1 MAGSD
6 EVREPV
12 TEVIEVDDGARL
24 VVELPGV
31 SQDSI
36 KMGVSGDILK
46 LDAEGKRGKFT
57 TVQVIPFEPD
67 PERISVTFS
76 QGVLELDLHR
86 RGEAPKADDD
96 MPEEELSI
104 SLGSLE
110 KELEL
115 LRGELGRVI
124 EEKSSIEERFNLL
137 QRDVQNIRRRHDIE
151 KESIADRKIS
161 EIAVGLVEVLDSFSF
176 AKGSISTLK
185 GDKNIA
191 NLLKGVEMVENQV
204 LNLFKNI
211 GITIIPAEG
220 QTFDPNF
227 HEAIAF
233 VEKKEL
239 PDEIVAKEL
248 KRGYLYKGKAIRPS
262 QVQVNRRPHVPSE
275 EGPPSSGEK
284 KEGKASGKRSEKNN
298 DPKMK

>member
-1 MAGSD
+1 MTGGD

-12 TEVIEVDDGARL
+12 TEIIEADDGAKL

-57 TVQVIPFEPD
+57 TVQVISFEPD

-76 QGVLELDLHR
+76 QGVLELDLRR

-137 QRDVQNIRRRHDIE
+137 QRDVHNIRRRHDIE

-161 EIAVGLVEVLDSFSF
+161 EISVGLIEVLDSFSF
-176 AKGSISTLK
+176 AKGSISGLR
-185 GDKNIA
+185 GDKNIS

-233 VEKKEL
+233 IEDPDL

-248 KRGYLYKGKAIRPS
+248 KRGYLYKGNTIRPS
-262 QVQVNRRPHVPSE
+262 QVQVNRRPHFPSG
-275 EGPPSSGEK
+275 EGSPSSGKK
-284 KEGKASGKRSEKNN
+284 KEGKVSGKRSDKNN
-298 DPKMK
+298 DTKMK